1 LPQPLF
7 TLGIGSSQK
16 NKNEKD
22 ISWVYKITGIN
33 PNYLEAE
40 NTQGKQLMAYLKK
53 QAQTR

>member
-1 LPQPLF
+1 
-7 TLGIGSSQK
+7 LGIGSSQK